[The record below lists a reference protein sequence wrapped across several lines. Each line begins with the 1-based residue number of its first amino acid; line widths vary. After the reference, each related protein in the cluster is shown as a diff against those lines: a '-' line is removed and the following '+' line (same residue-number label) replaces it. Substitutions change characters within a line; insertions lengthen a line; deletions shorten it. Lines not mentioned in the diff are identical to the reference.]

1 MTAINSRVLFFV
13 SSLSVLL
20 SQAAHA
26 ELPKESTTAFA
37 AILTDAKA
45 LEALA
50 WPTLI
55 GITTIFVI
63 MKLFKRAANK
73 AT

>member
-1 MTAINSRVLFFV
+1 MTIRSRASLVAL
-13 SSLSVLL
+13 SSSVLVI
-20 SQAAHA
+20 QASHA
-26 ELPKESTTAFA
+26 ALPKESTTAFT

>member
-1 MTAINSRVLFFV
+1 MTIRSRVTLAIL
-13 SSLSVLL
+13 SASVLVI
-20 SQAAHA
+20 QAAHGA
-26 ELPKESTTAFA
+26 LPKESSTAFT